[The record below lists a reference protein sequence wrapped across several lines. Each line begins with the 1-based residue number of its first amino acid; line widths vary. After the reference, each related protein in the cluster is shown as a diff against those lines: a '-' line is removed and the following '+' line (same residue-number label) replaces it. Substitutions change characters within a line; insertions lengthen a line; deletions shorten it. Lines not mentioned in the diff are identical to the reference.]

1 MTTLVVL
8 SVIDIV
14 LLIAGLAIYL
24 FIVGGQL
31 ARVATNLEECSEI
44 VAQIVADAEVIE
56 PGVEHINRT
65 GGVVAGALPLL
76 YGMAEGIV
84 AGATYQPS
92 TEPRPP
98 ARPASGRRR
107 SRLTET
113 VGYRPGDGSGGAHRR
128 AEPEPEPEPA

>member
-1 MTTLVVL
+1 MVAL

-14 LLIAGLAIYL
+14 LLIAGLAFYL
-24 FIVGGQL
+24 YVVGSQL
-31 ARVATNLEECSEI
+31 DRVATNLEECNEI
-44 VAQIVADAEVIE
+44 VRTIVANAEPIM

-84 AGATYQPS
+84 AGVTPQGDPPAD
-92 TEPRPP
+92 RPP

-107 SRLTET
+107 SRMHDA
-113 VGYRPGDGSGGAHRR
+113 VGYIAPD
-128 AEPEPEPEPA
+128 EQVPA